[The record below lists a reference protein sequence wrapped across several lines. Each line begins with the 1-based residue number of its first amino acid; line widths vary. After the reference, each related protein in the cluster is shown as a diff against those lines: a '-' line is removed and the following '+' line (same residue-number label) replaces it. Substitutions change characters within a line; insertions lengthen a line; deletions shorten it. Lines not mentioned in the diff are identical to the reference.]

1 MGPPAIPSCSSLIQ
15 HFQDGEC
22 RISLGMCAS
31 LTQNPW
37 HSWRIQKPVLDP
49 EVATVFP
56 NRDPKKAQRG
66 SPSRGSEGFGK
77 GSEVLENGMLH
88 VQGIWMGL
96 LCQRESLDG
105 ILGKNSSLGRSFAP
119 SQPGIPSPGGW
130 DPAAPSPTLGCG
142 WWQSRWAGP
151 GFPAGA
157 QGHIPAAPVPS
168 AAVPAPVPSLESAL
182 GVWDAP
188 QDRGLSLPS
197 PRLPSIP
204 ALLTLHAFPWDGIA
218 EFQPL
223 LRFSKSWERGAVL
236 EYGDG

>member
-88 VQGIWMGL
+88 VQGMPEGKFGWNIG
-96 LCQRESLDG
+96 EK
-105 ILGKNSSLGRSFAP
+105 ILSGKVVTPQIPRKSVAASSLEIPKARSDTW
-119 SQPGIPSPGGW
+119 S
-130 DPAAPSPTLGCG
+130 TLG
-142 WWQSRWAGP
+142 
-151 GFPAGA
+151 
-157 QGHIPAAPVPS
+157 
-168 AAVPAPVPSLESAL
+168 
-182 GVWDAP
+182 
-188 QDRGLSLPS
+188 
-197 PRLPSIP
+197 
-204 ALLTLHAFPWDGIA
+204 
-218 EFQPL
+218 
-223 LRFSKSWERGAVL
+223 
-236 EYGDG
+236 